1 VAKLLWD
8 QSGERRYETG
18 VSNGVLYLP
27 DVSGAYTTGFAWN
40 GLTTVTESPSGAE
53 ANPQYADN
61 IKYLNLLSAEQF
73 GATIEAFT
81 YPDAFAACDGTATP
95 EPGVAIGQQP
105 RKPFGLCYKTRV
117 GNDLTGVEY
126 GYKLHLVYNALAAP
140 AEKAFGTINDSPE
153 AITFSWDLTT
163 TPVDVP
169 GYKPTA
175 NISIDSTKV
184 SPTALATLED
194 LLYGTV
200 SSDPSLP
207 TPAAVLAVFAGTV
220 TQVTPG
226 APTYNSST
234 DVITIPSTTGVV
246 YKINGMV
253 VTGGVNITG
262 DTVVNAYPATGYK
275 FPAVV
280 QDEWFFAFA

>member
-1 VAKLLWD
+1 MSTLLWD
-8 QSGERRYETG
+8 QTGERRYETG
-18 VSNGVLYLP
+18 VDRGVLYLP
-27 DVSGAYTTGFAWN
+27 DTSGAYVNGFAWN

-73 GATIEAFT
+73 GATVEAFT
-81 YPDAFAACDGTATP
+81 YPDAFAVCDGTATP

-105 RKPFGLCYKTRV
+105 RKPFGLSYRTRV
-117 GNDLTGVEY
+117 GNDLNGTEY

-140 AEKAFGTINDSPE
+140 AEKAYGTINDSPE
-153 AITFSWDLTT
+153 AISFSWDLTT

-175 NISIDSTKV
+175 NITIDSTKV
-184 SPTALATLED
+184 SPTALATLQD
-194 LLYGTV
+194 FLWGTA
-200 SSDPSLP
+200 SSDPTLP
-207 TPAAVLAVFAGTV
+207 TPAAVLAIFAGTV
-220 TQVTPG
+220 TPVTPA
-226 APTYNSST
+226 APTYNSTT

-246 YKINGMV
+246 YKINGV
-253 VTGGVNITG
+253 AVTGGVNITG
-262 DTVVNAYPATGYK
+262 DTVVNAYPTEGYK